1 MMSPVA
7 NCRRERSPVTF
18 SSISTPA
25 PSPWNSCAPSPRPQA
40 CSGVLGSRKP
50 PRSLN
55 DTNVRPTLPHT
66 TNPSSPLPPHAPPP
80 WIDLWLRNTRHVL
93 LARCRSWRMQHLRQA
108 STSKHTSFRRE
119 KWPNS
124 KGPVPSRWRTRIRPA
139 LRQRLMSSPRKKS
152 LPARTWKPSKKF
164 AALASALKN
173 TRVRAEVG
181 QPRPRTIRRRALAP
195 AKKPREEGPRAA
207 ATAAAVVGE

>member
-1 MMSPVA
+1 MSAHRSSLLPSHHIGLPPSHSFSFFARTPVQTIA
-7 NCRRERSPVTF
+7 LLTHLREF
-18 SSISTPA
+18 
-25 PSPWNSCAPSPRPQA
+25 
-40 CSGVLGSRKP
+40 
-50 PRSLN
+50 SLN

-66 TNPSSPLPPHAPPP
+66 TNPSSPLPPNAPPP